1 MELLRKC
8 IHESDEYEV
17 GRKEVSL
24 KIFKYV
30 IYDID
35 KGQERKNI
43 ELVTSK
49 VWVCDFI
56 KDFIENT
63 WQYFYHVDVAWWEDK
78 HFRICKDTFLV
89 GIVLSVVYF
98 VENYTLQP

>member
-8 IHESDEYEV
+8 IHESDEYKV

-35 KGQERKNI
+35 KGKERKNI

-49 VWVCDFI
+49 V
-56 KDFIENT
+56 
-63 WQYFYHVDVAWWEDK
+63 
-78 HFRICKDTFLV
+78 
-89 GIVLSVVYF
+89 
-98 VENYTLQP
+98 